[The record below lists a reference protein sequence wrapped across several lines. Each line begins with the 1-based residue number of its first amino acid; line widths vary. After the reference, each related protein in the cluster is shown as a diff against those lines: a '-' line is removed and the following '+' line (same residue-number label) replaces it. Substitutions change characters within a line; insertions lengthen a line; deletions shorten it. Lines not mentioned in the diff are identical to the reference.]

1 MSYYCFNREELL
13 QKTKDKYHNCCDKEK
28 AAEYYITNKEVLKKK
43 KKSKNMYRNFSGEG
57 KEKKKNMERIDI
69 KT

>member
-28 AAEYYITNKEVLKKK
+28 AAEYYITNKEVFLKKK
-43 KKSKNMYRNFSGEG
+43 NQKICIEIFQDI
-57 KEKKKNMERIDI
+57 EKKKKRIW
-69 KT
+69 KE

>member
-28 AAEYYITNKEVLKKK
+28 AAEYYVTNKEV
-43 KKSKNMYRNFSGEG
+43 F
-57 KEKKKNMERIDI
+57 
-69 KT
+69 